1 MKKIIYAMTFAGICA
16 VGANA
21 DITPKTPSVEGG
33 CYQIGTVEEL
43 YGFAAVVNG
52 TNGQTANKTACGKLT
67 ADIKANESNVHV
79 SEGGNLIA
87 KECSKTG
94 ALGTCSQY
102 ADRPLE
108 SWTPIKGFSGV
119 FDGGN
124 HTISS
129 LYYIAP
135 STSEAVNVDAGF
147 FASVTGGA
155 VIKNL
160 NIRDSY
166 FRALNRI
173 GGIVADIQAV
183 NTDKMVVIDN
193 CSFGGTVA
201 GGVKTLAILPDT
213 HGNNIGGLVGSVG
226 QNVKLTI
233 SNSYNT
239 GRVLSSNLNDNTG
252 VETEIAGAHFG
263 GLVGLLQSG
272 ADVKI
277 YNSYNTGYVGG
288 DKSFLG
294 IQYGPYSALVAR
306 SNGEPTPAYDGVYC
320 SNENKGAVTDCAAAS
335 ANYKAAADIPTA
347 YAAYDQSKIQAVY
360 SADADVLGKM
370 LALDPNYVPMAGVS
384 ISYDDGVVATIHDDA
399 TTFSIPQDI
408 KVDKVVFT
416 RQFTAEGYSTITLP
430 FSIESSKINEGANTF
445 AKLKE
450 VKEEDGVFTDAVG
463 EPTTSLE
470 AYTPYLLTI
479 NSAELLVSG
488 AVTLKKTPESAT
500 TTVGDWSF
508 IGTMAK
514 KRWQDDDENA
524 DELGRVYGFAGS
536 ANKNNLAIGSF
547 VKAGNKVAI
556 LPLRAYLIYNGSE
569 PEKKPAAPGAE
580 YAPAAVASIDKLP
593 ESMRVIIVDPAPADT
608 DEDDNQIT
616 AIKNLKAPAN
626 IVKSDRWHD
635 VTGRSMNK
643 PKAQGAYVNY
653 RTPVIVK

>member
-21 DITPKTPSVEGG
+21 LTTVNG
-33 CYQIGTVEEL
+33 CYQITNYTDLKE
-43 YGFAAVVNG
+43 FATKVNG
-52 TNGQTANKTACGKLT
+52 GEFSACGKLT
-67 ADIKANESNVHV
+67 DNITGNSSLHV
-79 SEGGNLIA
+79 SEGGNLRGRDCGVISC
-87 KECSKTG
+87 KELSFV
-94 ALGTCSQY
+94 A
-102 ADRPLE
+102 
-108 SWTPIKGFSGV
+108 WTPIEGFAGT
-119 FDGGN
+119 FDGNGK
-124 HTISS
+124 TISG
-129 LYYIAP
+129 LHM
-135 STSEAVNVDAGF
+135 SESSGAGLF
-147 FASVTGGA
+147 KSVYGGA

-160 NIRDSY
+160 NVADSY
-166 FRALNRI
+166 FR
-173 GGIVADIQAV
+173 VSSSQAAGLV
-183 NTDKMVVIDN
+183 SKVESNSDYNKKMVVIDR
-193 CSFGGTVA
+193 CTFGGTVA
-201 GGVKTLAILPDT
+201 GGNKTT
-213 HGNNIGGLVGSVG
+213 GGTNIGGLVGVVSSG
-226 QNVKLTI
+226 TKLLI
-233 SNSYNT
+233 SNSVNN
-239 GRVLSSNLNDNTG
+239 GRVLSSYT
-252 VETEIAGAHFG
+252 
-263 GLVGLLQSG
+263 
-272 ADVKI
+272 
-277 YNSYNTGYVGG
+277 SYNT
-288 DKSFLG
+288 
-294 IQYGPYSALVAR
+294 
-306 SNGEPTPAYDGVYC
+306 
-320 SNENKGAVTDCAAAS
+320 VTDREEVQENNVKGTNIGGLIAYVESGATASIANCYNTGKVDDKNGSSISATVATASGTVEKDNVACLTGVANCASGKSAAELTNAFNS
-335 ANYKAAADIPTA
+335 
-347 YAAYDQSKIQAVY
+347 YDQANLFAFY
-360 SADADVLGKM
+360 DAATVESIIG
-370 LALDPNYVPMAGVS
+370 AESHPGVTFS
-384 ISYDDGVVATIHDDA
+384 DDGENGLTLVATIHDDA

-408 KVDKVVFT
+408 KVDTVVFT

-463 EPTTSLE
+463 ESTTSLE

-488 AVTLKKTPESAT
+488 AVTLKKTPEKAT

-514 KRWQDDDENA
+514 KRWQDDDKKQNA
-524 DELGRVYGFAGS
+524 GELGRVYGFAGS

>member
-21 DITPKTPSVEGG
+21 ALNTVNG
-33 CYQIGTVEEL
+33 CYQIGTAAEL
-43 YGFAAVVNG
+43 YDFAAKVNAG
-52 TNGQTANKTACGKLT
+52 EKDACGKLT
-67 ADIKANESNVHV
+67 ANITVNSSVHESTG
-79 SEGGNLIA
+79 EGWLVKTQGNLIYY
-87 KECSKTG
+87 KYEGGVINT
-94 ALGTCSQY
+94 TV
-102 ADRPLE
+102 DRE
-108 SWTPIKGFSGV
+108 SWTPIQGFAGK
-119 FDGGN
+119 FDGG
-124 HTISS
+124 TYSISG
-129 LYYIAP
+129 LYLWT
-135 STSEAVNVDAGF
+135 TSNAGF
-147 FASVTGGA
+147 FESISGGA

-160 NIRDSY
+160 NIQDSY
-166 FRALNRI
+166 FRVEPENAAGLAVRVEKGNGKLIRI
-173 GGIVADIQAV
+173 DSS
-183 NTDKMVVIDN
+183 
-193 CSFGGTVA
+193 SFGGTVA
-201 GGVKTLAILPDT
+201 GGYHKDASWGSSAVNTPGA
-213 HGNNIGGLVGSVG
+213 NIGGLIGT
-226 QNVKLTI
+226 VKDGARLVI
-233 SNSYNT
+233 SNSINH
-239 GRVLSSNLNDNTG
+239 GRVFSSYTDRAGVSKVMDEKTLTG
-252 VETEIAGAHFG
+252 TNIAGLIAN
-263 GLVGLLQSG
+263 VESG
-272 ADVKI
+272 AVASVANC
-277 YNSYNTGYVGG
+277 YNIGTVDAKSGLNATVGSAAG
-288 DKSFLG
+288 ALETDNVNCESGITSCTNGKDSTNLTSSFN
-294 IQYGPYSALVAR
+294 S
-306 SNGEPTPAYDGVYC
+306 
-320 SNENKGAVTDCAAAS
+320 
-335 ANYKAAADIPTA
+335 
-347 YAAYDQSKIQAVY
+347 YDQSNVFAYYDPETVESIIG
-360 SADADVLGKM
+360 ADSH
-370 LALDPNYVPMAGVS
+370 PGVT
-384 ISYDDGVVATIHDDA
+384 ISEDGLTLTATIHDDA

-416 RQFTAEGYSTITLP
+416 RQFTAGGSSTITLP

-514 KRWQDDDENA
+514 KRWQDDDKKQENA
-524 DELGRVYGFAGS
+524 GELGRVYGFAGS
-536 ANKNNLAIGSF
+536 ANKNDLAIGSF

-643 PKAQGAYVNY
+643 PKAQGAYVND

>member
-21 DITPKTPSVEGG
+21 ALNTVNG
-33 CYQIGTVEEL
+33 CYQIGTAAEL
-43 YGFAAVVNG
+43 YDFAAKVNAG
-52 TNGQTANKTACGKLT
+52 EKDACGKLT
-67 ADIKANESNVHV
+67 ANITDNAQIHETADNANAKLFASATPGNYTITSAFNV
-79 SEGGNLIA
+79 
-87 KECSKTG
+87 
-94 ALGTCSQY
+94 
-102 ADRPLE
+102 
-108 SWTPIKGFSGV
+108 WTPIEGFAGT
-119 FDGGN
+119 FDGDGK
-124 HTISS
+124 TING
-129 LYYIAP
+129 LFYLAE
-135 STSEAVNVDAGF
+135 SEAGF
-147 FASVTGGA
+147 FKSVYGGA
-155 VIKNL
+155 VIKNVK
-160 NIRDSY
+160 IADSY
-166 FRALNRI
+166 FRVNSATA
-173 GGIVADIQAV
+173 GGLIA
-183 NTDKMVVIDN
+183 KVVVSGNAAYDGKQVLVDN
-193 CSFGGTVA
+193 CTFGAPANNGYVRGTVA
-201 GGVKTLAILPDT
+201 GGKIVRKLGSDTKTGGT
-213 HGNNIGGLVGSVG
+213 NIGGLVGVVSNGTKIVISNSVNAG
-226 QNVKLTI
+226 RVLSSYPDKNDFLGVSMTTYAAEETVAGTNIGGLI
-233 SNSYNT
+233 AYVEPGAVASVANSYNT
-239 GRVLSSNLNDNTG
+239 GKVDAAEKSTGLSATVGSAAGTLQTDNVACALGMSSCSNGKSAAELTNAFNSYDQANLFAFYDAAT
-252 VETEIAGAHFG
+252 VESII
-263 GLVGLLQSG
+263 G
-272 ADVKI
+272 AD
-277 YNSYNTGYVGG
+277 TH
-288 DKSFLG
+288 
-294 IQYGPYSALVAR
+294 P
-306 SNGEPTPAYDGVYC
+306 GVTF
-320 SNENKGAVTDCAAAS
+320 S
-335 ANYKAAADIPTA
+335 
-347 YAAYDQSKIQAVY
+347 
-360 SADADVLGKM
+360 
-370 LALDPNYVPMAGVS
+370 
-384 ISYDDGVVATIHDDA
+384 DDGENGLTLVATIHDDA

-408 KVDKVVFT
+408 KVDTVVFT
-416 RQFTAEGYSTITLP
+416 RQFTAGGYSTITLP

-450 VKEEDGVFTDAVG
+450 VKEKDGVFTDAVG
-463 EPTTSLE
+463 ESTTSLE

-514 KRWQDDDENA
+514 KRWQDDDNKPENA

>member
-21 DITPKTPSVEGG
+21 AITPEIPSVEDG
-33 CYQIGTVEEL
+33 CYQIGNAAQL

-67 ADIKANESNVHV
+67 DNITDNGQIHETADNANAKLFAKALAGNYDITTAFNV
-79 SEGGNLIA
+79 
-87 KECSKTG
+87 
-94 ALGTCSQY
+94 
-102 ADRPLE
+102 
-108 SWTPIKGFSGV
+108 WTPIEGFAGT
-119 FDGGN
+119 FDGN
-124 HTISS
+124 RYTING
-129 LYYIAP
+129 LYYWAE
-135 STSEAVNVDAGF
+135 SEAGF
-147 FASVTGGA
+147 FKSVYGGA
-155 VIKNL
+155 VIKNVK
-160 NIRDSY
+160 IADSY
-166 FRALNRI
+166 FRVNSATA
-173 GGIVADIQAV
+173 GGLIA
-183 NTDKMVVIDN
+183 KVVSGNAAYDGKQVLVDN
-193 CSFGGTVA
+193 CTFGAPANHDKGYVRGTVA
-201 GGVKTLAILPDT
+201 GGKIERKVGSDTKTGGT
-213 HGNNIGGLVGSVG
+213 NIGGLVGVVSSGTKIVISNSVNAG
-226 QNVKLTI
+226 RVLSSYVDRPSFNVLNYYAQETTVDGTNI
-233 SNSYNT
+233 GGLIAYVEPGAVASVANSYNT
-239 GRVLSSNLNDNTG
+239 GKVDAAKNSTGLSATVGSAAAGTLQTDNVACASGMNGCASGKSAAELTNAFNSYDQANLFAFYDAAT
-252 VETEIAGAHFG
+252 VESII
-263 GLVGLLQSG
+263 G
-272 ADVKI
+272 AD
-277 YNSYNTGYVGG
+277 TH
-288 DKSFLG
+288 
-294 IQYGPYSALVAR
+294 P
-306 SNGEPTPAYDGVYC
+306 GVTF
-320 SNENKGAVTDCAAAS
+320 S
-335 ANYKAAADIPTA
+335 
-347 YAAYDQSKIQAVY
+347 
-360 SADADVLGKM
+360 
-370 LALDPNYVPMAGVS
+370 
-384 ISYDDGVVATIHDDA
+384 DDGENGLTLVATIHDDA

-408 KVDKVVFT
+408 KVDTVVFT

-450 VKEEDGVFTDAVG
+450 VKEKDGVFTDAVG
-463 EPTTSLE
+463 ESTTSLE

-508 IGTMAK
+508 IGTKAK
-514 KRWQDDDENA
+514 KRWQDDDKQENA

-536 ANKNNLAIGSF
+536 ANKNDLAIGSF